1 MNLATLNI
9 QKATLKQA
17 LFDLDAIKVHC
28 NNCEQYSGTVCKQ
41 FGATPPPEWVTGP
54 VDCEH
59 WTYDQIPF

>member
-17 LFDLDAIKVHC
+17 LFELEAIKVNCLHC
-28 NNCEQYSGTVCKQ
+28 ESYSGEICQQ
-41 FGATPPPEWVTGP
+41 FKASPPPEWVNGP

-59 WTYDQIPF
+59 WVFDGIPF